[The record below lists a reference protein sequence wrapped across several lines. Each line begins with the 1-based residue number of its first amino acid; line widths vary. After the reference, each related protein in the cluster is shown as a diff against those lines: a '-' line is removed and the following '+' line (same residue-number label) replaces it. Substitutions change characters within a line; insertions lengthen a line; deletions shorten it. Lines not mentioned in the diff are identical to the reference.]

1 MAYRIKILPV
11 TEKQIRAS
19 IIPKYTIMVL
29 PEKGSAIRP
38 SPELI
43 KELNMCLANTLLGI
57 SGNEVAEQNALDL
70 SSPKE

>member
-29 PEKGSAIRP
+29 PEKGGAIRQT
-38 SPELI
+38 PELI
-43 KELNMCLANTLLGI
+43 KELNMCLENTPLAL
-57 SGNEVAEQNALDL
+57 SGNEVDTQSPLDL
-70 SSPKE
+70 SSPTE